1 MPMLEGFRF
10 MRGEGSG
17 ELDGSQT
24 KTRAHTRVYL
34 GSPPEGKDLHPACL
48 TLY

>member
-17 ELDGSQT
+17 ELDGGRGSDGDM
-24 KTRAHTRVYL
+24 KVYPGSHPL
-34 GSPPEGKDLHPACL
+34 GGGSLHPTSNL
-48 TLY
+48 V